1 MQTPLRYQ
9 VTEFDCGPTAL
20 LNAISYLFPSEE
32 IPVEFVQTIYRL
44 SLDDMSEDGRP
55 GWKGTSPAA
64 LYHISDWLN
73 LYRDRTGYP
82 LRTTFY
88 RGADVNYGED
98 SPILR
103 CIQDGGTAVVKCLL
117 GGEHYVTLTG
127 MDEQGVHVFDPYDWD
142 VEYGEGVACITDQP
156 LAMNRRI
163 SLAALARE
171 DGSSHY
177 SQCRVQTRA
186 AVLFS
191 KEGKGPEFEPGV

>member
-1 MQTPLRYQ
+1 MQSPLRYQ
-9 VTEFDCGPTAL
+9 VSEFDCGPTAI
-20 LNAISYLFPSEE
+20 LNAISVLFPSEE
-32 IPVEFVQTIYRL
+32 IPVEFVQTVYHL

-64 LYHISDWLN
+64 MYHISDWLN

-82 LRTTFY
+82 LRTAFY
-88 RGADVNYGED
+88 RGAEVRYDED

-103 CIQDGGTAVVKCLL
+103 CIKDGGTAVVKCLL

-127 MDEQGVHVFDPYDWD
+127 IDDRGVHVFDPYDWD
-142 VEYGEGVACITDQP
+142 VEYEPDILCVTDQP
-156 LAMNRRI
+156 LTTNRI
-163 SLAALARE
+163 VPLSILTRE

-177 SQCRVQTRA
+177 SQCREQTRA
-186 AVLFS
+186 AVVFY